1 MRARLRERERL
12 CVELGGMRRDW
23 DRWCARRSMTVGE
36 GARQLIAAALRA
48 DAGNGDSVID
58 ANVRWSVA
66 GDPRIRIELR
76 LTRAELDAAG
86 LRAEA
91 LGMTANRWIVALIR
105 AQLTHEPQLGA
116 REMRLLSDSNL
127 QLASISRWLGQLARD
142 GGAARTGQDRN
153 EDISAVRGAIET
165 HLRVV
170 AAVMRANLDRWSR

>member
-1 MRARLRERERL
+1 MRVRERL

-23 DRWCARRSMTVGE
+23 DRWCVRRGMTVGE
-36 GARQLIAAALRA
+36 GARQLVAAALQA
-48 DAGNGDSVID
+48 DVGNGNPGID
-58 ANVRWSVA
+58 ANVRWSVV

-76 LTRAELDAAG
+76 LTAAELEAVE

-91 LGMTANRWIVALIR
+91 SGLTANRWIVALIR

-142 GGAARTGQDRN
+142 VAATHIGQDRKA
-153 EDISAVRGAIET
+153 DIGVIRGAIDA

>member
-1 MRARLRERERL
+1 MRVRERL

-23 DRWCARRSMTVGE
+23 DRWCVRRGMTVGE
-36 GARQLIAAALRA
+36 GARQLIATALRA
-48 DAGNGDSVID
+48 DAGNWDPGID
-58 ANVRWSVA
+58 ADVRWSAV
-66 GDPRIRIELR
+66 GDPRARIELR
-76 LTRAELDAAG
+76 LTPAELEAVG

-91 LGMTANRWIVALIR
+91 SGLTANRWVVALIR

-142 GGAARTGQDRN
+142 GRMARTGQDTSG
-153 EDISAVRGAIET
+153 DIGAIRGAIDA

-170 AAVMRANLDRWSR
+170 VAVMRANLDRWSR

>member
-1 MRARLRERERL
+1 MRVRERL
-12 CVELGGMRRDW
+12 CVELGSMRRDW
-23 DRWCARRSMTVGE
+23 DRWCVRRGMTVGE
-36 GARQLIAAALRA
+36 GARQLIATALHA
-48 DAGNGDSVID
+48 DIDNGDPGID
-58 ANVRWSVA
+58 ADVRWSAV

-76 LTRAELDAAG
+76 LTAAELEAVE

-91 LGMTANRWIVALIR
+91 SGLTANRWIVALIR

-127 QLASISRWLGQLARD
+127 QLASISRWLGQLVR
-142 GGAARTGQDRN
+142 GGHIPRTGQDGIG
-153 EDISAVRGAIET
+153 EIEAIRGAIDV

>member
-1 MRARLRERERL
+1 MRVRERL
-12 CVELGGMRRDW
+12 CFELGSMRGDW
-23 DRWCARRSMTVGE
+23 DRWCVRRGMTVGE
-36 GARQLIAAALRA
+36 GARQLVAAALRA
-48 DAGNGDSVID
+48 DAGNGDPGID
-58 ANVRWSVA
+58 ANVRWSVV

-76 LTRAELDAAG
+76 LTHAELEAVG

-105 AQLTHEPQLGA
+105 AQLMHEPQLGA

-142 GGAARTGQDRN
+142 GGAARTRQDRN
-153 EDISAVRGAIET
+153 EDIVAVRGAIEA

-170 AAVMRANLDRWSR
+170 AAVMRANMDRWSR

>member
-1 MRARLRERERL
+1 MRVRDRL

-23 DRWCARRSMTVGE
+23 DRWCVRRGLTVGE
-36 GARQLIAAALRA
+36 GARQLVAAALRA
-48 DAGNGDSVID
+48 DAGNGDPGID
-58 ANVRWSVA
+58 VDVRWSAV
-66 GDPRIRIELR
+66 GDPRTRIELR
-76 LTRAELDAAG
+76 LTPAELEAVG

-91 LGMTANRWIVALIR
+91 SGLTANRWIVALIR

-127 QLASISRWLGQLARD
+127 QLASINRWLGQLARGGHIRPTAQD
-142 GGAARTGQDRN
+142 GNG
-153 EDISAVRGAIET
+153 DIEAIRGAIDA